1 MRAVQEVRESL
12 SAAGNNPGT
21 TRYTDPGIITVFL
34 RSGRFA
40 MALFSHRRSTE
51 PLHCVS
57 SASSTWKHGEA
68 AEVTAKL
75 HDQQLLLVVT
85 SLVIT
90 YTTDC

>member
-51 PLHCVS
+51 AVS

-75 HDQQLLLVVT
+75 HHQQLLLVVT